1 MKNAFLKS
9 VSGVIKQACV
19 IFTCIVFAF
28 YIFADLTNGS
38 NNFLT
43 LKMLFLLFLAA
54 IWFAMTDV
62 LLVNKN
68 LNIFLRVSLHF
79 ISSTVGFYLIFI
91 YLSGYAKK
99 SSKSFILVILFAV
112 IYILI
117 ASIALFIRHLL
128 LKKKADNENYESI
141 YDNKK

>member
-1 MKNAFLKS
+1 MKNTFLKS
-9 VSGVIKQACV
+9 ISEVIKQACV

-28 YIFADLTNGS
+28 YIFADITNGS
-38 NNFLT
+38 NSVLT
-43 LKMLFLLFLAA
+43 LKMLSLLFLAA

-68 LNIFLRVSLHF
+68 LNIVLRVALHF

-99 SSKSFILVILFAV
+99 SSKSFILIIAFSIV
-112 IYILI
+112 YILI
-117 ASIALFIRHLL
+117 ASVVLTIRHFIM
-128 LKKKADNENYESI
+128 KNKSEKEDYESI
-141 YDNKK
+141 YDNK